1 MLASVLP
8 GLDSVRAVHRLG
20 AGVHVV
26 LSVLAGMGVAVL
38 LRTSGR
44 YRRFAAPALILLAA
58 FEVLRA
64 PALGFERSYHWVVE
78 SIRPR
83 RETVEFFETLEE
95 KGNRGPLFE
104 VPCFDHR
111 LQTGVDMPRRILL
124 SAYHHRRTSACFA
137 SYRPPREAELA
148 AIAQRLPQD
157 EALRELA
164 ALGFTTLLV
173 HHRGGAGRVWKRRFA
188 TSAKRPDAPLR
199 LLHATTDMTA
209 FEIAVTGDDTDEGT
223 SPENGTTKHVD
234 DG

>member
-1 MLASVLP
+1 
-8 GLDSVRAVHRLG
+8 
-20 AGVHVV
+20 
-26 LSVLAGMGVAVL
+26 
-38 LRTSGR
+38 
-44 YRRFAAPALILLAA
+44 
-58 FEVLRA
+58 
-64 PALGFERSYHWVVE
+64 
-78 SIRPR
+78 
-83 RETVEFFETLEE
+83 VEFFETLEE
-95 KGNRGPLFE
+95 KGSRGPLFE
-104 VPCFDHR
+104 VPSFDHR
-111 LQTGVDMPRRILL
+111 LQTAADMPRRILL

-148 AIAQRLPQD
+148 AIEERLPQD

-173 HHRGGAGRVWKRRFA
+173 HHRGEAGRIWKRRFA

-209 FEIAVTGDDTDEGT
+209 FEIAVTGDDKDKGT